1 MFDDKKFWKERAG
14 RRIKDLGSYLRY
26 IFNGHLVIVMLF
38 LIGTAAFYYQEWI
51 KTLSSGFPSELIMAV
66 VLGIFLTLSPV
77 YNLLLEADQVFLLP
91 LEIRLRGYFWR
102 SGVISFIFQGY
113 ILLIVLAMLMPI
125 YAHVNKAGYQVFLP
139 FLIALFI
146 IKVWNL
152 AVSWR
157 IQYFYSV
164 NMTDGMIRYILNIA
178 FVYSLFKHVNLFIL
192 LFIVVAMG
200 IYFYLLHIKTR
211 NQGLK
216 WDWLIDQEEKRMNSF
231 YRFANLFTDV
241 PKLKDTVKRRIWL
254 DFLISRISFSQE
266 KTYYYLFSRT
276 FLRSGDYLGLFVRLT
291 VIGILALYFIS
302 FGYGQVIL
310 AVLFLYLTGFQLL
323 PLWHHHQNKLWLD
336 LYPVEFKYKLAAFRS
351 LLMIILT
358 IQTILFAI
366 FIFIKGEVMFGLLEL
381 FAGFGFSYFFVYFY
395 SKTRLKD

>member
-1 MFDDKKFWKERAG
+1 MFDDKKLWKERAG
-14 RRIKDLGSYLRY
+14 RRVKDLGSYLRY

>member
-1 MFDDKKFWKERAG
+1 MFDDKKLWKERAG
-14 RRIKDLGSYLRY
+14 RRVKDLGSYLRY

-38 LIGTAAFYYQEWI
+38 LIGSAAFYYQEWI
-51 KTLSSGFPSELIMAV
+51 KTLSSSFPSELIMAV

-91 LEIRLRGYFWR
+91 LENRLRGYFWR

-113 ILLIVLAMLMPI
+113 ILLIVLAILMPI
-125 YAHVNKAGYQVFLP
+125 YAHVNEAGYHVFLP
-139 FLIALFI
+139 FLIALFM

-157 IQYFYSV
+157 IQYFYSL

-178 FVYSLFKHVNLFIL
+178 FVYSLFKHINLFIL

-200 IYFYLLHIKTR
+200 IYFYMLHIKTK

-216 WDWLIDQEEKRMNSF
+216 WDWLIDQEEKRMTSF

-241 PKLKDTVKRRIWL
+241 PKLKDPVKRRIWL

-336 LYPVEFKYKLAAFRS
+336 LYPVELKYKLAAFRS

-366 FIFIKGEVMFGLLEL
+366 FIFIKGEVMIGLFEL
-381 FAGFGFSYFFVYFY
+381 FVGIGFSYFFVYFY